1 MQNAMNAPDKPDA
14 EMKPEHSADTGFI
27 QRLRPLLARRNEHR
41 ILALMLFM
49 LHEAVWWDF
58 GGALSR
64 SMMLAHL
71 GLFLLW
77 QPLWSR
83 EQSLAWGSGLVF
95 FLAMLGIVAWLD
107 WWLVTFW
114 LLLLIGLIGGRV
126 TFSRTDRYAYLVAL
140 VFLVSE
146 LLLVAVPR
154 LFSVGS
160 GFGQV
165 QTLFGQ
171 GLLAL
176 PFGLLFF
183 SARDVDQRDVGTI
196 DFLYGLTM
204 ALLSTVLALGSL
216 LSMYATGVPYTVAL
230 FQTVL
235 GIALFLLAISWLWMP
250 MAGFSGL
257 GQLWERYLLNIG
269 TPFERWL
276 GRLAEASEK
285 RETAAQFLDS
295 AMRQF
300 VDLPWVS
307 GVTWRVGDQ
316 EGEEGERTSHRFG
329 VRAGDVYLT
338 VHAHRPVGA
347 SLLLHGKLLAQ
358 LLGHFY
364 VAKERERELTHR
376 AHLQAIYETGAR
388 VTHDIKNLLQ
398 SLYTLS
404 VAFQRSDE
412 GERDE
417 LEEML
422 ERQLPHLTQRLQL
435 ALDRL
440 QAPQESVTVE
450 CQLSQWWD
458 TLQER
463 NRGHGVDFTAALES
477 DPLVPMEFFDSVAEN
492 LLDNARFKRQM
503 EPGLEIHARL
513 ECTPERT
520 SFSVSDN
527 GSEIDPATA
536 AVLFKE
542 PVKSR
547 NGLGIGLY
555 QAAKQARE
563 LGYRLHIAESGDAG
577 VCFELSRSQSRE
589 VNKR

>member
-1 MQNAMNAPDKPDA
+1 MQDAMNAPGEPGTDP
-14 EMKPEHSADTGFI
+14 KPERPAAPPFAE
-27 QRLRPLLARRNEHR
+27 RLRPLLARRNEHR

-49 LHEAVWWDF
+49 LHAAIWWDF

-64 SMMLAHL
+64 SVMLAHL

-83 EQSLAWGSGLVF
+83 EQRLAWGSTFIF
-95 FLAMLGIVAWLD
+95 FVVALAIVAWLD

-154 LFSVGS
+154 LFSVGG

-171 GLLAL
+171 GLLIL

-183 SARDVDQRDVGTI
+183 AAQDVEQRKVGTV

-216 LSMYATGVPYTVAL
+216 LSMYATGVEYTVAL

-235 GIALFLLAISWLWMP
+235 GIALFLLAISWLWLP

-269 TPFERWL
+269 TPFEQWL
-276 GRLAEASEK
+276 ARLAQLAK
-285 RETAAQFLDS
+285 QRQTPAQFLDS

-307 GVTWRVGDQ
+307 GVTWRAGDQ

-329 VRAGDVYLT
+329 VRTGDIHLT

-358 LLGHFY
+358 LLGHFHS
-364 VAKERERELTHR
+364 AKERERELAQR

-404 VAFQRSDE
+404 LAFQRSDK
-412 GERDE
+412 GERDD

-435 ALDRL
+435 ALDKL
-440 QAPQESVTVE
+440 QAPQEPVTLE
-450 CQLSQWWD
+450 CQLGQWWEG
-458 TLQER
+458 LRER
-463 NRGHGVDFTAALES
+463 NKGQDIGFEATLEA
-477 DPLVPMEFFDSVAEN
+477 DLLIPMDLFDSVAEN

-503 EPGLEIHARL
+503 EPDLEIRVRL
-513 ECTPERT
+513 ESTSERT
-520 SFSVSDN
+520 RLCVSDN
-527 GSEIDPATA
+527 GSEVDPATA

-547 NGLGIGLY
+547 SGLGIGLY
-555 QAAKQARE
+555 QAAKQAKQ
-563 LGYRLHIAESGDAG
+563 LGYRLSLQQLPPGG
-577 VCFELSRSQSRE
+577 VCFELLRNGRA
-589 VNKR
+589 K